1 MKHCRTLFLW
11 GYQGKEASVDNYVY
25 VQASDGTSLMP
36 TRRFNHVQK
45 LLRRGK
51 ARVVEH
57 VPFVIRLRYA
67 GPKNIQP
74 LYGGTDPG
82 RTNIGNSVMT
92 PDGIVVY
99 KDRVETRNREIAKL
113 MAGRRGFRQA
123 SRRGERLAR
132 KRLAKRLG
140 TTTKKLLERVL
151 PGCEKPVKVKD
162 IINTEARFNNRR
174 RPAGW
179 ITPSVRQLVQTHV
192 NMIHRIRK
200 FLPVGIWTLEINKF
214 AFMRLDDG
222 SVIGTDF
229 QNGKLRGYKDEDD
242 YIFHLQDGKCL
253 CCGRER
259 IDHYHH
265 IVPKSR
271 GGSDRWYNKAGLCK
285 ECHSK
290 VHKGEISL
298 AATGERKRY
307 AGTSVLNQAV
317 PYIAKA
323 LKEMLP
329 AFDTCTGKDTHDI
342 RELFGIAKDHDNDAV
357 CIAAY
362 GAPVSEVTDTV
373 HTYEVKQYRKHDR
386 ARIRSQRERAY
397 YVQNGFT
404 KSGKPKYKAV
414 AKNRRPRFEQE
425 KSGYKALSDMG
436 YTRKQVSVL
445 HVKKSRRYYNDT
457 KRDLPGVEFF
467 HNGKRYV
474 KSGQSNG
481 GFYIQAEGQG
491 KTNFTASECRIV
503 KKNRGLVYLS

>member
-1 MKHCRTLFLW
+1 MDT
-11 GYQGKEASVDNYVY
+11 YIY
-25 VQASDGTSLMP
+25 VQASDGTPLMP
-36 TRRFNHVQK
+36 TKRKHHIQK
-45 LLRRGK
+45 LLKHGK

-57 VPFVIRLRYA
+57 VPFVIRLKYN
-67 GPKNIQP
+67 GPKNVQP

-82 RTNIGNSVMT
+82 RTNIGNSVMMS
-92 PDGIVVY
+92 DGTVVY
-99 KDRVETRNREIAKL
+99 KDHVTTRNREIAKL
-113 MAGRRGFRQA
+113 MSERRTHRQA

-140 TTTKKLLERVL
+140 TTMEHFMERKL
-151 PGCEKPVKVKD
+151 PGYGKPVKVKD
-162 IINTEARFNNRR
+162 IINTEARFNNRK

-192 NMIHRIRK
+192 NMVKRIRS
-200 FLPVGIWTLEINKF
+200 FLPVDTWTLEINRF
-214 AFMRLDDG
+214 AFMKLDDG
-222 SVIGTDF
+222 SVVGTDF
-229 QNGKLRGYKDEDD
+229 QNGKLRDYKDEDD
-242 YIFHLQDGKCL
+242 YVFHLQRGRCL

-265 IVPKSR
+265 IVPRNR

-317 PYIAKA
+317 PYIAAK
-323 LKEMLP
+323 LEELTP
-329 AFDTCTGKDTHDI
+329 HFDTCTGKDTHDI
-342 RELFGIAKDHDNDAV
+342 RGLFGITKDHDNDAV

-362 GAPVSEVTDTV
+362 GAPVSEIKDTV
-373 HTYEVKQYRKHDR
+373 RTYEVKQYRRHDR
-386 ARIRSQRERAY
+386 ARIRSQRERTY
-397 YVQNGFT
+397 CVQNGYT
-404 KSGKPKYKAV
+404 KTGKPRYKAV
-414 AKNRRPRFEQE
+414 AKNRRPRYEQE

-436 YTRKQVSVL
+436 YTRQQISLL
-445 HVKKSRRYYNDT
+445 HVKKSVRYYNDT
-457 KRDLPGVEFF
+457 GRDLPGVEFF

-481 GFYIQAEGQG
+481 GIYLRAEGQG
-491 KTNFTASECRIV
+491 KTNFPASECRIV
-503 KKNRGLVYLS
+503 KKNRGMVYLS